1 MAREHKLKDLI
12 ENIRIKEEGDLF
24 SSMMRTFSADVISP
38 LVCKKDK
45 LDDDT
50 LSGFIRGHYLKLSED
65 FGCDI
70 FRLCQEVLK
79 DVNAQSI
86 LGIPIEFYVESNN
99 EANASALQNFDKKGP
114 HYIVFNSGLLNMLDK
129 EELRFIVGHELG
141 HLIYEHAFLNWLLAT
156 FYRNNEMPLCLKGIY
171 DFWNEL
177 SEMSADRI
185 GLLVVKDLD
194 TAIQAAFKVS
204 SGLNMKKMNTT
215 SKNYICMMDNLISDI
230 KQDQGSRMLYFHPA
244 NPVRVKALELFYHSR
259 TRQRFIDNKGCIE
272 DDELTLNTGVLIDNL
287 RLKPTTELQQ
297 AEFDFLMSAGYLI
310 MTGESGWNDEKGY
323 CLVNILAG
331 YHYRP
336 KILLDNCLN
345 EKTMSDMFERSSLV
359 IAERYTFRANDL
371 FAQLVPLIAR
381 GDKISKHEMDMLFCI
396 AKKLKIP
403 EDAAVGMILEIIKDH
418 FKPRGIVQ

>member
-141 HLIYEHAFLNWLLAT
+141 HLIYEHAFLNWLFAT
-156 FYRNNEMPLCLKGIY
+156 FYRNNELPLCLKGIY
-171 DFWNEL
+171 DFWNKL

-244 NPVRVKALELFYHSR
+244 DPVRVKAMELFYHSR

-310 MTGESGWNDEKGY
+310 MTGESGWNDEKSY

-331 YHYRP
+331 YHYRS

>member
-141 HLIYEHAFLNWLLAT
+141 HLTYEHAFLNWLLAT

-259 TRQRFIDNKGCIE
+259 TRQRFIDSKGCIE

-331 YHYRP
+331 YHYRS

>member
-1 MAREHKLKDLI
+1 VAREHKLKDLI

-259 TRQRFIDNKGCIE
+259 TRQRFIDSKGCIE

-310 MTGESGWNDEKGY
+310 MTGESGWNDEK
-323 CLVNILAG
+323 
-331 YHYRP
+331 R
-336 KILLDNCLN
+336 LLPC
-345 EKTMSDMFERSSLV
+345 KYTCRVSL
-359 IAERYTFRANDL
+359 
-371 FAQLVPLIAR
+371 P
-381 GDKISKHEMDMLFCI
+381 
-396 AKKLKIP
+396 
-403 EDAAVGMILEIIKDH
+403 
-418 FKPRGIVQ
+418 VQNPSG